1 MVSVLPLPLLI
12 CGRGTGIESVRR
24 KRFIN
29 FVTGLALALAP
40 ALTFT
45 AISLFN
51 ATMSN
56 KLRGWWHDHSRVTLC
71 SLALHI
77 DNNPG
82 AGSAQAGS
90 RCILT
95 IDDDDDDHIDNNPGA
110 KD

>member
-29 FVTGLALALAP
+29 FVTGLALAFAP

-56 KLRGWWHDHSRVTLC
+56 KLRGWWHDRTTSCFAAGDSR
-71 SLALHI
+71 
-77 DNNPG
+77 P
-82 AGSAQAGS
+82 SAIHVHADLQ
-90 RCILT
+90 RCR
-95 IDDDDDDHIDNNPGA
+95 P
-110 KD
+110 

>member
-40 ALTFT
+40 VLTFT

-56 KLRGWWHDHSRVTLC
+56 KLRGWCHDHSRVTLTNYHGKELLS
-71 SLALHI
+71 SLVRTYQHC
-77 DNNPG
+77 G
-82 AGSAQAGS
+82 CWQGV
-90 RCILT
+90 R
-95 IDDDDDDHIDNNPGA
+95 
-110 KD
+110 